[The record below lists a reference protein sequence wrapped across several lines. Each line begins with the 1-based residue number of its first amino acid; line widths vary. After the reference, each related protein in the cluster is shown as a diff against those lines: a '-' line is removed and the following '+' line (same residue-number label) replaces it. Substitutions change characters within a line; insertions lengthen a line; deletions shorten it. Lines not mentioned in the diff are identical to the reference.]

1 MTLIMLATQAT
12 TWNHTQTSLSQI
24 IITSNYIMKY
34 STQKQWLGKRDAMR
48 PNGFASRNPIK
59 GGEYASECIFKI
71 KLSIFEMILKSS
83 VKNWTNWDGHVLCHH
98 SLKKMFYVITHV
110 RNFWLHNNSKISFS
124 ISDTTCHIGIEPW
137 NSRTIKI

>member
-59 GGEYASECIFKI
+59 GGWYASECIFKI
-71 KLSIFEMILKSS
+71 KLSIFEMILNSS
-83 VKNWTNWDGHVLCHH
+83 VKNWTNWYGHVLD
-98 SLKKMFYVITHV
+98 VITHV
-110 RNFWLHNNSKISFS
+110 KNFWLHNNSKISFS